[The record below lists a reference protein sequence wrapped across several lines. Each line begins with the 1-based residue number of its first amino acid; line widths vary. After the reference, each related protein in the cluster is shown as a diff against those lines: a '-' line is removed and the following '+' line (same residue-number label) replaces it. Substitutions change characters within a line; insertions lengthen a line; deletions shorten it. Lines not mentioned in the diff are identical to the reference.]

1 LPFLKSDDYSVN
13 INFEKNMWIYNNIQ
27 I

>member
-13 INFEKNMWIYNNIQ
+13 INFEKNIWIYNINQ

>member
-1 LPFLKSDDYSVN
+1 LPFLKSDDYSIN
-13 INFEKNMWIYNNIQ
+13 INFEKNIWIYNINQ